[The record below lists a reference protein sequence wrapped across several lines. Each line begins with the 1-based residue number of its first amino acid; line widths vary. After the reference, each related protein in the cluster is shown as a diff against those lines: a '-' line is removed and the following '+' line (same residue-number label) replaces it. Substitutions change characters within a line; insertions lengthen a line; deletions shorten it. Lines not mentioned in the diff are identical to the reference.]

1 MAVADVDRD
10 HIDACFPVALDARQ
24 PLLGVIEWQ
33 AGVVVPDDSRC
44 AHCASILA
52 MKISM
57 YDACVPPGIRMMN
70 SLAAI
75 LEKAAAHAEAKKIDP
90 AVLVNARLYP
100 DMFPLVRQVQI
111 ASDSAK
117 GGAARLAG
125 VEPPPYEDNEKTL
138 PELIVRAK
146 KTVAFLETL
155 KPAQF
160 EGSEDRTI
168 NWKTRTTERS
178 MLGEPY
184 LVHQVLPNIYFHV
197 TTAYNILR
205 HNGIELGKPD
215 FLGRA

>member
-1 MAVADVDRD
+1 
-10 HIDACFPVALDARQ
+10 
-24 PLLGVIEWQ
+24 
-33 AGVVVPDDSRC
+33 
-44 AHCASILA
+44 

-117 GGAARLAG
+117 GGAAKLAG
-125 VEPPPYEDNEKTL
+125 LEPPSYEDNEKTI
-138 PELIVRAK
+138 PELIARAK

-155 KPAQF
+155 KAAQF

-184 LVHQVLPNIYFHV
+184 LVHHVLPNLYFHV

-205 HNGIELGKPD
+205 HNGIELGKMD

>member
-1 MAVADVDRD
+1 
-10 HIDACFPVALDARQ
+10 
-24 PLLGVIEWQ
+24 
-33 AGVVVPDDSRC
+33 
-44 AHCASILA
+44 

-57 YDACVPPGIRMMN
+57 YDACVPPGIRMMT

-75 LEKAAAHAEAKKIDP
+75 LGKAAAHAEAKKIDP

-100 DMFPLVRQVQI
+100 DMFPLLRQVQI

-117 GGAARLAG
+117 AGASRLIG
-125 VEPPPYEDNEKTL
+125 LEPPSWEDNEKTL
-138 PELIVRAK
+138 PELIARAK
-146 KTVAFLETL
+146 KTVSFLESL

-168 NWKTRTTERS
+168 NWKTRTTERT
-178 MLGEPY
+178 MQGQPY

-205 HNGIELGKPD
+205 HNGLELGKMD
-215 FLGRA
+215 FLGGG

>member
-1 MAVADVDRD
+1 
-10 HIDACFPVALDARQ
+10 
-24 PLLGVIEWQ
+24 
-33 AGVVVPDDSRC
+33 
-44 AHCASILA
+44 

-70 SLAAI
+70 NLAAI
-75 LEKAAAHAEAKKIDP
+75 LEKAVAHAEAKKIDP
-90 AVLVNARLYP
+90 TVLVNSRLYP

-117 GGAARLAG
+117 AGAARLAA
-125 VEPPPYEDNEKTL
+125 VEPPSYEDNEKTL
-138 PELIVRAK
+138 PELIARAK
-146 KTVAFLETL
+146 KTAAYLETL

-168 NWKTRTTERS
+168 NWKTRTTERT
-178 MLGEPY
+178 MQGEPY
-184 LVHQVLPNIYFHV
+184 LLHQMLPNVHFHV

-205 HNGIELGKPD
+205 HNGIELGKMD

>member
-1 MAVADVDRD
+1 
-10 HIDACFPVALDARQ
+10 
-24 PLLGVIEWQ
+24 
-33 AGVVVPDDSRC
+33 
-44 AHCASILA
+44 

-57 YDACVPPGIRMMN
+57 YDACVPPGIRMLN
-70 SLAAI
+70 NLAVI
-75 LEKAAAHAEAKKIDP
+75 LEKAAAHAEARKIDP

-117 GGAARLAG
+117 GGAAKLAG
-125 VEPPPYEDNEKTL
+125 LEPPSYEDNETTL
-138 PELIVRAK
+138 PELIARAK

-168 NWKTRTTERS
+168 NWKTRTTERT
-178 MLGEPY
+178 MQGLPY
-184 LVHQVLPNIYFHV
+184 LVHHVLPNLYFHV

-205 HNGIELGKPD
+205 HNGIELGKMD

>member
-1 MAVADVDRD
+1 
-10 HIDACFPVALDARQ
+10 
-24 PLLGVIEWQ
+24 
-33 AGVVVPDDSRC
+33 
-44 AHCASILA
+44 

-70 SLAAI
+70 NLAAI
-75 LEKAAAHAEAKKIDP
+75 LEKAAAHAEAKKIDS
-90 AVLVNARLYP
+90 AVLVDARLYP

-117 GGAARLAG
+117 AGAARLAG
-125 VEPPPYEDNEKTL
+125 FEPPSYDDNEKTM
-138 PELIVRAK
+138 PELIMRAR
-146 KTVAFLETL
+146 KTAAFLETL
-155 KPAQF
+155 KAAQF

-168 NWKTRTTERS
+168 NWKTRTTEKS

-205 HNGIELGKPD
+205 HNGVELGKMD
-215 FLGRA
+215 FLGKA